1 MVLSAAELSAL
12 LLSLKIGFVAATFSL
27 PFAIAFALLLARVAF
42 TGRWIVDAVLRLP
55 LVLPPVVIGYLL
67 LIAFGRNG
75 VIGSA
80 LLSCCDISFSFR
92 WTGAAL
98 ASAIMAFP
106 LMVRAMRLSIEA
118 IDRRLEASAATLGAN
133 PVFVF
138 LTITLPLSAPGLLAA
153 YILGFAKALG
163 EFGATITFVSNIP
176 GETQSLP
183 LAIYSAMQMPDGDP
197 LVIRLALM
205 SIFISVIAIGGS
217 EWIASRMRK
226 RGPA

>member
-1 MVLSAAELSAL
+1 MVLSSAEYSAL
-12 LLSLKIGFVAATFSL
+12 FLSLKIGFVAATCAL
-27 PFAIAFALLLARVAF
+27 PAAIGFAYLLARTNF
-42 TGRWIVDAVLRLP
+42 RGRWLVDSVIHLP

-67 LIAFGRNG
+67 LIGFGKNG
-75 VIGSA
+75 PIGSSLFA
-80 LLSCCDISFSFR
+80 CCGISFSFR

-118 IDRRLEASAATLGAN
+118 IDRRYEQSASTLGAS
-133 PVFVF
+133 PLFVF

-153 YILGFAKALG
+153 YIIGFAKALG

-183 LAIYSAMQMPDGDP
+183 LAIYSAMQTPNGDP
-197 LVIRLALM
+197 MVIRLALI
-205 SIFISVIAIGGS
+205 SIAISAFAIGGS
-217 EWIASRMRK
+217 ELIAARMRK
-226 RGPA
+226 RGAA